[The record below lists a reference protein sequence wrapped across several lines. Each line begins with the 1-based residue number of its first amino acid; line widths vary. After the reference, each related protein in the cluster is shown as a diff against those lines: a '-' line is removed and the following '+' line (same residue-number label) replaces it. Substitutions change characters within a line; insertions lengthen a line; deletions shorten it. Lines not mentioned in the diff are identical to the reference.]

1 MKVLIVYAHPN
12 PKSLNHAI
20 LEILKKELAQSG
32 HEVDVVDLYAMRF
45 NPVLSGD
52 ELAGLMEG
60 KVVKEVKE
68 QQEKVSCAD
77 ALVLVHPIWW
87 TGAPAVLKGWI
98 DRVLALGFAYC
109 FDEKQGTLIG
119 LLKNRKVLIIN
130 TAGASEQDAL
140 ASGMTEAVRKV
151 EVEMVF
157 QHCGIQDVKHVVFYN
172 VPRSDEATRKK
183 YLEKVRELAKGL

>member
-20 LEILKKELAQSG
+20 LETLKKELTQSG
-32 HEVDVVDLYAMRF
+32 HDPDVVDLYAMRF
-45 NPVLSGD
+45 NPVLSGE

-60 KVVKEVKE
+60 KIAKEI
-68 QQEKVSCAD
+68 QDHQEKVSCAD
-77 ALVLVHPIWW
+77 ALVLIHPIWW

-98 DRVLALGFAYC
+98 DRVLTLGFAYT
-109 FDEKQGTLIG
+109 FDQKLGTLIG

-130 TAGASEQDAL
+130 TAGAAEKDGL
-140 ASGMTEAVRKV
+140 ASGMTEAVRKI
-151 EVEMVF
+151 EAEMVF

-172 VPRSDEATRKK
+172 VPRSDEATRKG
-183 YLEKVRELAKGL
+183 YLEKVRQLAKTL